1 MSPPAWSSSVPE
13 SLGPL
18 GSITSLFGQI
28 TATESNPFGQIS
40 PTWRSSCRAAF
51 AGKVRRIAAAN
62 EVRPM
67 VRRQRTFKVSPLS
80 CGRKPTHHTGCRLN
94 AQRPSDNL
102 PGFAHRRCR
111 VVLATRHGILRVCQG
126 GRNLAT
132 GTLHGTRTA
141 AGRSPV
147 ASGGMLRRASGPCH
161 YKKLSTRPIVLVAFG
176 APGLSRPL
184 ARTGC
189 LLSLTCRVF
198 ALQEGAIFARKVT
211 RIAAIPLTGKSLLVV
226 FDAERAGIII

>member
-67 VRRQRTFKVSPLS
+67 VR
-80 CGRKPTHHTGCRLN
+80 RLN

-198 ALQEGAIFARKVT
+198 ALQHGAVFARKVT
-211 RIAAIPLTGKSLLVV
+211 RITAIPLTGKSLLVV

>member
-1 MSPPAWSSSVPE
+1 MPPSAWTSSVPE

-80 CGRKPTHHTGCRLN
+80 CGRKPPHHTGWGPI
-94 AQRPSDNL
+94 AQRSSDNL

-111 VVLATRHGILRVCQG
+111 VVLATRHAILRVCQG
-126 GRNLAT
+126 ERNLAT
-132 GTLHGTRTA
+132 GTLHGTRTTPCA
-141 AGRSPV
+141 SGRGRS
-147 ASGGMLRRASGPCH
+147 
-161 YKKLSTRPIVLVAFG
+161 
-176 APGLSRPL
+176 
-184 ARTGC
+184 ARS